1 MFSTSMMASL
11 MLRCRAMGESFWI
24 RLNHPM
30 PSPLEM
36 DRQGRMPVPP
46 VRTLQQGY

>member
-1 MFSTSMMASL
+1 
-11 MLRCRAMGESFWI
+11 MLRCRAVMGESF
-24 RLNHPM
+24 LMPVPTLHLQM

-36 DRQGRMPVPP
+36 AQPRWMPLPP